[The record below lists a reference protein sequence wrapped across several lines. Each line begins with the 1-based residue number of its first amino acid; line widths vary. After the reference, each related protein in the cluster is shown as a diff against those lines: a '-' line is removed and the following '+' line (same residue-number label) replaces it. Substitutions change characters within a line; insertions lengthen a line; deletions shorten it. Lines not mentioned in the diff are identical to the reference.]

1 MNTKRVLIPIIM
13 LAAAFMAPAGAAAA
27 PASPAPATSA
37 PAGVIVRTINIL
49 PVKLLCAD
57 LKLCVVGQV
66 LDGVENQ
73 LFVVQVPQLINV
85 NLVVDLLRLVPGVID
100 VEIDQTLN
108 LVVSGRTTTGAVP
121 LALFQHQPTNY
132 FGVQVNQ
139 GYVNQAALTL
149 IQLPAAQKT
158 LGPTGSGII
167 ADIDTGV
174 DPTHPVLKPV
184 LLPGYDF
191 TRNQVGGN
199 ELLDLNGKKGN
210 SCAECQ
216 PANVNQYT
224 AAMVDQF
231 TAAMVDGTAYSAF
244 GHGTEVA
251 GVLHLVAPSAK
262 LMPLKAFSSNG
273 TGSLSNVL
281 AAIYYGVSN
290 KANVINMSFD
300 FTASS
305 SALKTAVA
313 YAVSHNVIC
322 VASAGNNGAD
332 ELVYPAAY
340 QQYAIGVG
348 STSDNNTRSTFSNYG
363 DSVVWLAA
371 PGEAVVTTYPFDS
384 YAAVW
389 GTSFSSPLVAGT
401 ADLLPM
407 LPLGTH
413 QAQAQAALKRTTAL
427 PSQLQLGYGEL
438 NVPKAL
444 GMGTLLR

>member
-1 MNTKRVLIPIIM
+1 LLHVP
-13 LAAAFMAPAGAAAA
+13 
-27 PASPAPATSA
+27 
-37 PAGVIVRTINIL
+37 L
-49 PVKLLCAD
+49 PVNL
-57 LKLCVVGQV
+57 
-66 LDGVENQ
+66 
-73 LFVVQVPQLINV
+73 

-100 VEIDQTLN
+100 VEVDQTLN
-108 LVVSGRTTTGAVP
+108 LVVSGRSTTGAIP
-121 LALFQHQPTNY
+121 LALFQHQPINY
-132 FGVQVNQ
+132 YGASVNQ
-139 GYVNQAALTL
+139 GYANQAALTL
-149 IQLPAAQKT
+149 IQLPAAQKMS
-158 LGPTGSGII
+158 GRIGSGII

-191 TRNQVGGN
+191 TRNRVGGN
-199 ELLDLNGKKGN
+199 ELLDLNGKTGT

-251 GVLHLVAPSAK
+251 GVLHLVAPGAK
-262 LMPLKAFSSNG
+262 LMPLKAFASNG
-273 TGSLSNVL
+273 TGTLSNVL
-281 AAIYYGVSN
+281 AAIYYSVAN
-290 KANVINMSFD
+290 KASVINMSFD
-300 FTASS
+300 FTSS
-305 SALKTAVA
+305 STELKTAVA
-313 YAVSHNVIC
+313 YAVSRNVIC
-322 VASAGNNGAD
+322 VASAGNAGVD

-340 QQYAIGVG
+340 QQYVIGVG

-363 DSVVWLAA
+363 DQVVWIAA
-371 PGEAVVTTYPFDS
+371 PGEAVVTTYPFAS

-401 ADLLPM
+401 AEILPM
-407 LPLGTH
+407 LPTGTH

-444 GMGTLLR
+444 GLSALRP